1 MLLSEVFLP
10 EFMRYDLNGSTKNE
24 IFEEMVDQF
33 CLISGKNIKKDILT
47 ALHERE
53 SRMSTGVQ
61 HGIALPHGKT
71 EAIDRVFG
79 ILGVSKQGVDYST
92 LDGKPVHLILMIL
105 APPVEAGAH
114 LHILKLMAN
123 FLRKP
128 SFYTD
133 VINAKDSEAIYAVI
147 KRYEEQDAPPC

>member
-1 MLLSEVFLP
+1 MFLSEVFLP
-10 EFMRYDLNGSTKNE
+10 EFINYDLKGSTKNE

-33 CLISGKNIKKDILT
+33 CLISGKSIKKDILA

-53 SRMSTGVQ
+53 GRMSTGVQ
-61 HGIALPHGKT
+61 HGIAIPHGKT

-79 ILGVSKQGVDYST
+79 ILGVSKQGVDYNT
-92 LDGKPVHLILMIL
+92 LDGKQVHLVLMIL

-114 LHILKLMAN
+114 LHILQLIAN

-128 SFYTD
+128 SFYAEI
-133 VINAKDSEAIYAVI
+133 INAKDSEAIYAVI
-147 KRYEEQDAPPC
+147 KRHEEQGVLLC